1 MKKIAIIGGGIAG
14 LSCAW
19 VLRKRGID
27 FKLIEKNDKVGGRIA
42 DYPINGTI
50 ISLGA
55 EVFSKHYLT
64 LMSIMREMQLSSD
77 IQPAY
82 RRRGVFVDGRLI
94 NLKFASIL
102 LDRHFPIDAKID
114 LARLRR
120 FLMSF
125 SPNSITEDLFE
136 TNLEEYILHNYT
148 EQVLKYIAEPL
159 CQGYFSRPA
168 KTVSAANGLR
178 AMSTAMIP
186 FHLKGELYRLVEAL
200 ESRMSDNIM
209 KGVEVENVDVHDQ
222 NEFSVH
228 YGTKSERFNI
238 VICCMPAPASKK
250 LLPDASIPDVPYSTK
265 NIYVIQG
272 KPRFPQVAWIINGD
286 NRYPL
291 GLIFYKGA
299 FGKLSTEQSDPD
311 LSAFFE
317 SGKIVHQ
324 YRFEYSAPRGGLQK
338 ESLRSRE
345 YTTNIPNLYVG
356 GDYVYGGGL
365 EAGARAGA
373 EIGEQ
378 VLKDLAGTS

>member
-1 MKKIAIIGGGIAG
+1 
-14 LSCAW
+14 
-19 VLRKRGID
+19 
-27 FKLIEKNDKVGGRIA
+27 VGGRIA
-42 DYPINGTI
+42 DYPVNGTI
-50 ISLGA
+50 IPLGA
-55 EVFSKHYLT
+55 DVFSKHYLT
-64 LMSIMREMQLSSD
+64 LLSIIREMQLSPD
-77 IQPAY
+77 IQPAD

-94 NLKFASIL
+94 NLKSTSIL
-102 LDRHFPIDAKID
+102 LDRHFSINAKFD

-136 TNLEEYILHNYT
+136 TNLEEHILHNYS
-148 EQVLKYIAEPL
+148 EQVLKYIAEPIS
-159 CQGYFSRPA
+159 QGYFCRTA
-168 KTVSAANGLR
+168 KTVTAANGLR
-178 AMSTAMIP
+178 AMSTALIP
-186 FHLKGELYRLVEAL
+186 FHLKGELYPLVEAL

-209 KGVEVENVDVHDQ
+209 KGVEVEKVDAHGQ
-222 NEFSVH
+222 NEFLVH

-238 VICCMPAPASKK
+238 IICCMPAPASKK
-250 LLPDASIPDVPYSTK
+250 ILPDASIPDVPYSTK

-272 KPRFPQVAWIINGD
+272 KPRFPQVASIINGD
-286 NRYPL
+286 SRYPL

-324 YRFEYSAPRGGLQK
+324 YRFEYCSPRGGLQK
-338 ESLRSRE
+338 QSLRSRE

-365 EAGARAGA
+365 EAGARAGT
-373 EIGEQ
+373 EMGKQ
-378 VLKDLAGTS
+378 VLKDLAGTT